1 MYIQCEFYKKNV
13 VGGHHGQREGQPH
26 GPQHLSYV
34 YVEKC
39 RKMGN
44 IIVGQ
49 SQISRTLI
57 FKLQILS
64 EI

>member
-1 MYIQCEFYKKNV
+1 MCIQCEFYKKND

-39 RKMGN
+39 G
-44 IIVGQ
+44 
-49 SQISRTLI
+49 
-57 FKLQILS
+57 ILLS
-64 EI
+64 DKAKSHGL